1 MSDETTLPEERRLPT
16 SQPVLLKAL
25 GLGAI
30 ATGVLMAGF
39 GAVGYF
45 VSGAPGALGGVL
57 GAVLAFVLLGL
68 TIGSIAFANAK
79 FINSENFVVIFF
91 AIVMGAWLIKL
102 VAFIVVVIVLR
113 DASWLDTRI
122 LFFSLIAGVL
132 VSLIIDVLIVTRTRM
147 PYVSD
152 ARGA

>member
-16 SQPVLLKAL
+16 SQPVLLRAL
-25 GLGAI
+25 GMGAI
-30 ATGVLMAGF
+30 ATAVLMAGF
-39 GAVGYF
+39 GTVGYL
-45 VSGAPGALGGVL
+45 VSSTPGAIGGVL
-57 GAVLAFVLLGL
+57 GAALAFVLLGL

-79 FINSENFVVIFF
+79 FISSENFVVIFF
-91 AIVMGAWLIKL
+91 AIVMGAWLVKL
-102 VAFIVVVIVLR
+102 VAFIVVVIILR
-113 DASWLDTRI
+113 DATWLDTQI

-152 ARGA
+152 VRGL

>member
-39 GAVGYF
+39 GVVGYF

-57 GAVLAFVLLGL
+57 GAALAFVLLGL

-113 DASWLDTRI
+113 DATW

>member
-16 SQPVLLKAL
+16 SQPVLLRAL
-25 GLGAI
+25 GMGAI
-30 ATGVLMAGF
+30 ATAVLMAGF
-39 GAVGYF
+39 GTVGYL
-45 VSGAPGALGGVL
+45 VASTPGAIGGVL
-57 GAVLAFVLLGL
+57 GAALAFVLLGL

-79 FINSENFVVIFF
+79 FISSENFVVIFF
-91 AIVMGAWLIKL
+91 AIVMGAWLVKL
-102 VAFIVVVIVLR
+102 VAFIVVVIILR
-113 DASWLDTRI
+113 DATWLDTQI

-152 ARGA
+152 VRGR